1 MSGTRNTRDPAK
13 PAYDN
18 PTRDKGGLTDL
29 SHGGAPATG
38 QNEKDAK
45 RVRQRRS
52 DRPIGHDSD
61 KKLGEKPPG
70 GKPTI
75 GPG

>member
-1 MSGTRNTRDPAK
+1 MNKLRNTSDLRK

-18 PTRDKGGLTDL
+18 PTGDKGGLTDL

-38 QNEKDAK
+38 QREKDTRRMRK
-45 RVRQRRS
+45 HRS
-52 DRPIGHDSD
+52 DRAVGHESD
-61 KKLGEKPPG
+61 KKLGEKPPS

-75 GPG
+75 GSG

>member
-1 MSGTRNTRDPAK
+1 MSIRNTSDPTK

-18 PTRDKGGLTDL
+18 PTGDKGRLPDL

-38 QNEKDAK
+38 QNKKDAK
-45 RVRQRRS
+45 RVSRRS

-75 GPG
+75 GSG

>member
-1 MSGTRNTRDPAK
+1 MNKVRNTSDPTK

-18 PTRDKGGLTDL
+18 PTGDKGKLTDL

-38 QNEKDAK
+38 QSAKDAK
-45 RVRQRRS
+45 RMRGRRS
-52 DRPIGHDSD
+52 DRAIGHDSD

-75 GPG
+75 GSG

>member
-1 MSGTRNTRDPAK
+1 MSKVRDTSDPAK

-18 PTRDKGGLTDL
+18 PTGDKGGLTDL
-29 SHGGAPATG
+29 SHSGEPATG
-38 QNEKDAK
+38 QKEKDAK
-45 RVRQRRS
+45 RARERHA

-75 GPG
+75 GSG

>member
-1 MSGTRNTRDPAK
+1 MSGIRNTSDPAK

-18 PTRDKGGLTDL
+18 PTRDKGRLTDL
-29 SHGGAPATG
+29 SHGGVPATG

-52 DRPIGHDSD
+52 DRPVGHDSD
-61 KKLGEKPPG
+61 KKLGEKPLG
-70 GKPTI
+70 SKPTI
-75 GPG
+75 GSG

>member
-1 MSGTRNTRDPAK
+1 MGNTSDPDK

-38 QNEKDAK
+38 QKEKDAK
-45 RVRQRRS
+45 RAQEKRS

-61 KKLGEKPPG
+61 KKLGEKPPS

-75 GPG
+75 GSG

>member
-1 MSGTRNTRDPAK
+1 MGNTSDPGK

-38 QNEKDAK
+38 QKEKDAK
-45 RVRQRRS
+45 RA
-52 DRPIGHDSD
+52 
-61 KKLGEKPPG
+61 
-70 GKPTI
+70 
-75 GPG
+75 